1 MEEAQEQINLNIET
15 DIQGYDIDAAVVHSA
30 RENARRAGVEELIHF
45 QQRPVSELHHPK
57 SMVLSSPIRRMES
70 VWKKSR
76 TSGTLP
82 ADRREL

>member
-1 MEEAQEQINLNIET
+1 MEEAQEQINLKIET

-57 SMVLSSPIRRMES
+57 SMVYHHQSA
-70 VWKKSR
+70 VWRASGRKSR